1 MRRKS
6 VLVVLGCYNK
16 VLHAVLEEQV
26 YCVMVLES
34 PDMVPSEA
42 PRENL
47 TYACLL
53 VSGDGQQSQ
62 PSLAWKHATS
72 LSASILLYVAFYLAV
87 LS

>member
-6 VLVVLGCYNK
+6 ILVPLACCNK
-16 VLHAVLEEQV
+16 VLHAVLEEQI

-34 PDMVPSEA
+34 PDTFPSEA
-42 PRENL
+42 LRENL

-53 VSGDGQQSQ
+53 VSGDGQHSQ
-62 PSLAWKHATS
+62 PSLAWEHATS
-72 LSASILLYVAFYLAV
+72 LSSSILLYVAFYLAV